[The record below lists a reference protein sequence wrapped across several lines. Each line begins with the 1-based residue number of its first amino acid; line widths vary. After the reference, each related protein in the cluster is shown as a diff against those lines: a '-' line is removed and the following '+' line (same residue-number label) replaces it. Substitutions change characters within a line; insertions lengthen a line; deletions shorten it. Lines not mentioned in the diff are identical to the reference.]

1 MKVRD
6 CMTADVITVGLET
19 PLRELAKIL
28 HEKNINGVP
37 VVDNENKVIGV
48 ICESDLL
55 DQNTP
60 LHIPT
65 VFVILDSIIP
75 LENPWRLHKDF
86 KKITA
91 STVED
96 VYSFPAQ
103 CVDPDADISEVAQI
117 MTTKKYYTI
126 PVVQDGELVGVL
138 GKGDIIRAIA
148 QGLM

>member
-1 MKVRD
+1 MKVRE
-6 CMTADVITVGLET
+6 CMTTNVITVGLAT

-37 VVDNENKVIGV
+37 VVDSDNKVVGV
-48 ICESDLL
+48 VCESDLL
-55 DQNTP
+55 DQNVP

-86 KKITA
+86 KRITA

-96 VYSFPAQ
+96 VYSFPAV
-103 CVDPDADISEVAQI
+103 CVDPETDVSEAAEI
-117 MTTKKYYTI
+117 MTGKKYYTI
-126 PVVQDGELVGVL
+126 PVIKDEELVGVL

-148 QGLM
+148 QGML